1 MNAISHLNLT
11 GTLTKRYTS
20 ASYRSLDITMVLLCL
35 TRSKVLVYA
44 ESDETLEYARKQIT
58 ILMGRAV
65 SGSVSL
71 PVYMYIVSNVFT
83 CAVVH
88 QSLSYF
94 LLRPPR
100 RSGRTKP
107 HHEVSETS

>member
-20 ASYRSLDITMVLLCL
+20 LMSLDIMMVLLCL
-35 TRSKVLVYA
+35 THSKVLVYA

-65 SGSVSL
+65 SGPVSL
-71 PVYMYIVSNVFT
+71 PICT
-83 CAVVH
+83 CI
-88 QSLSYF
+88 
-94 LLRPPR
+94 
-100 RSGRTKP
+100 
-107 HHEVSETS
+107 